1 VLLLDQVGRTR
12 ILHWQAPPALS
23 NYTKDSIQ
31 QTPR

>member
-1 VLLLDQVGRTR
+1 VGRTQ